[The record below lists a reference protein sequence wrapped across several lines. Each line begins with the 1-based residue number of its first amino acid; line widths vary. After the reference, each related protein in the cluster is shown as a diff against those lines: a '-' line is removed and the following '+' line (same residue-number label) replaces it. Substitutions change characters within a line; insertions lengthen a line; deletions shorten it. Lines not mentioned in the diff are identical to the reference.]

1 MTTTQISEVL
11 YFVQS
16 IEKLLDTKG
25 AVGES
30 YSDKVKSFNKLK
42 EPVRPTPIK
51 KPAIA
56 SLGHKFYRDRD
67 DGEYYY
73 KEQYEYESNIDN
85 ELNAYVAYKDAQE
98 NLNYEF
104 NHFNTL
110 KRKYY
115 RDRKQLIGGHYNNL
129 IRIAHER
136 NQLLHI
142 HNYEIPEFRK
152 FKRACRDAISYLEGT
167 KWLSKPVVNLKAKPE
182 VLIDKHSLPLH
193 LKLKDKCSLAIIE
206 EHISLIIM
214 LLIANLGAVFWM
226 KVYGH
231 SIEIVLSHSYS
242 FFIVWN
248 VFLASSY
255 FGLFQKLFR
264 AITLL
269 LKSLTR
275 LILWLL
281 TPLFIA
287 ISLIRQVL
295 VFVANVILYILAH
308 IVEIL
313 VVVIIIFFASHYFSN
328 KKTKESSQVH
338 KYEAAKTADKSTC
351 SYYKITSKGLNIRS
365 DHQSKA
371 PSVATLHQGDSVCV
385 TKKFGNWLYV
395 DKKGWIYGKY
405 TKKSSR

>member
-1 MTTTQISEVL
+1 MTTAQISEVL

-30 YSDKVKSFNKLK
+30 YSDKVKSFNKLR
-42 EPVRPTPIK
+42 EPVRPTPIQ

-67 DGEYYY
+67 DGDYYY

-85 ELNAYVAYKDAQE
+85 ELNAYIAYKDAQE
-98 NLNYEF
+98 NLNDEF
-104 NHFNTL
+104 DNFNTQ
-110 KRKYY
+110 KDKYY
-115 RDRKQLIGGHYNNL
+115 RDRAQLIGGHYNNL

-142 HNYEIPEFRK
+142 HNYKIPEFRK
-152 FKRACRDAISYLEGT
+152 FKRACRDVISYLEGT
-167 KWLSKPVVNLKAKPE
+167 KWLSKPVVNLKAKQE
-182 VLIDKHSLPLH
+182 ILIDQHRLPLH
-193 LKLKDKCSLAIIE
+193 LKLKDKCLLVIIE
-206 EHISLIIM
+206 EYISLIIM

-226 KVYGH
+226 KLDGH
-231 SIEIVLSHSYS
+231 TTEIVLSHSYS
-242 FFIVWN
+242 FVILLN
-248 VFLASSY
+248 IFLTLSY

-264 AITLL
+264 AIILL

-281 TPLFIA
+281 TPLFIVIFL
-287 ISLIRQVL
+287 ISQVL
-295 VFVANVILYILAH
+295 MFVVNVILYILAH

-313 VVVIIIFFASHYFSN
+313 VVVIIIYFASQYFSN
-328 KKTKESSQVH
+328 IKTKESSQVH
-338 KYEAAKTADKSTC
+338 KYEAVKTADKSTC
-351 SYYKITSKGLNIRS
+351 NYYKITSNGLNIRS

-371 PSVATLHQGDSVCV
+371 HSVATLHKGDSVCV

-395 DKKGWIYGKY
+395 DKKGWIYEKY